1 MKLIVCPVIS
11 LNVVFVVKSI
21 LLIKQ
26 QEIVSVCY
34 SSFE

>member
-11 LNVVFVVKSI
+11 LNVVFVVENI

-26 QEIVSVCY
+26 EIVSVY
-34 SSFE
+34 Y

>member
-11 LNVVFVVKSI
+11 LNIVVVVENI

-34 SSFE
+34 

>member
-11 LNVVFVVKSI
+11 LNVVFVVENI

-26 QEIVSVCY
+26 EIVSVY
-34 SSFE
+34 L

>member
-1 MKLIVCPVIS
+1 MKLIVCLVIS
-11 LNVVFVVKSI
+11 LTVVFVVENI

-34 SSFE
+34 

>member
-11 LNVVFVVKSI
+11 LTVVFVVENI

-26 QEIVSVCY
+26 QEIVSVC
-34 SSFE
+34 